1 LPRSPVIGLPSND
14 GEQKAP
20 HAQACDCGHEPASC
34 RYLLSKGNCTIEP
47 TRAEYGYDRTVFTF
61 DDAGQIENGT
71 IFVQLKATDAIWR
84 HKRVNGFSFSISA
97 KDLALW
103 TEEPYP
109 VYLIL
114 FDAKA
119 EKAYWLYIQEYF
131 ARHGITSSPVTR
143 KTLSVV
149 IDPAHVFDSGTPGVW
164 RAHKD
169 EVLRQLTGLVKH
181 A

>member
-1 LPRSPVIGLPSND
+1 MTASRKHRTRKHVIADMSLHHV
-14 GEQKAP
+14 A
-20 HAQACDCGHEPASC
+20 
-34 RYLLSKGNCTIEP
+34 YLLSKGNCTIEP
-47 TRAEYGYDRTVFTF
+47 TRADYGYDGTVFTF

-97 KDLALW
+97 KDLAPW

-131 ARHGITSSPVTR
+131 ARHGITSSSVTG

-149 IDPAHVFDSGTPGVW
+149 IDPSHVFDSGTPGVW

-169 EVLRQLTGLVKH
+169 EVLRQLKGLVKH